1 MSQLQISDPSLIAR
15 AELNCPNIHA
25 YLKTTKKPFDTQD
38 MLPRQ
43 LIKNRNFTN
52 KLTLHSGKM

>member
-38 MLPRQ
+38 MLPR
-43 LIKNRNFTN
+43 
-52 KLTLHSGKM
+52 